1 MQVHRKHIAIAL
13 SILIALLTVPG
24 IARAQQPRSLVASA
38 KGEGIISLGK
48 EKFKIYAV
56 VVKLFEDGK
65 AEINLV
71 TDITVFISGTW
82 SRGDDAERAIDLKIT
97 GNVAAGNLDGGGKL
111 FLGEDRKSI
120 AGLKLE
126 VLNKTSR
133 KIIKADFVAK
143 PERSLNCRVLPKP
156 FCARIQCHGSYNSA
170 RQWGC
175 VQDVDLGIVIVRAP
189 VLFEAAIARTFI
201 F

>member
-1 MQVHRKHIAIAL
+1 MQVHRKHGAIAL

-24 IARAQQPRSLVASA
+24 IARGQQPRSLVASA

-56 VVKLFEDGK
+56 VVKLFEDGR

-71 TDITVFISGTW
+71 TDITIFISGTW

-97 GNVAAGNLDGGGKL
+97 GNVAAGNMDGGGKL

-143 PERSLNCRVLPKP
+143 NRNALNCRFLPKP
-156 FCARIQCHGSYNSA
+156 FCAGIQCHGSYNAA

-175 VQDVDLGIVIVRAP
+175 VPNVDFEIAIVRAP